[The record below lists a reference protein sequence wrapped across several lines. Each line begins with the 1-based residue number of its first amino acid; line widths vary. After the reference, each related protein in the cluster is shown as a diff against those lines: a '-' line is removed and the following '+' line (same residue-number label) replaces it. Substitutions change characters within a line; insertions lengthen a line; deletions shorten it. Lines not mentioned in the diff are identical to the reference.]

1 MRIELDL
8 EFDLLYIELREGEA
22 ESTVDLDEGVHLDL
36 DAEGR
41 TLGIEFLS
49 IEAFR
54 RYLKRKNGTVTIP
67 DLLDP
72 TELRQLIER
81 AS

>member
-1 MRIELDL
+1 MKIELDPT
-8 EFDLLYIELREGEA
+8 FDLLYIQLREGEA

-54 RYLKRKNGTVTIP
+54 RYLGRRDGAVDIP

-72 TELRQLIER
+72 TELRQLNG
-81 AS
+81 

>member
-1 MRIELDL
+1 MKIELDPA
-8 EFDLLYIELREGEA
+8 FDLLYIQLREGEA

-54 RYLKRKNGTVTIP
+54 RYLGRRDGTVNIP

-72 TELRQLIER
+72 TELRQLTG
-81 AS
+81 